1 MKKTKK
7 TQGEYHVS
15 IYDLTTNKPLQD
27 SVVGLDLLPAIEMA
41 KTAPKGT
48 GAYVGRVGC
57 TRQVYTYIADTGRAF
72 TSLFSGDPDYPI
84 VKKHEYKGQHALT

>member
-1 MKKTKK
+1 MKN
-7 TQGEYHVS
+7 TQGNYHVS
-15 IYDLTTNKPLQD
+15 IYDQATNKPLKD

-41 KTAPKGT
+41 KETPPGT

-72 TSLFSGDPDYPI
+72 TSLYHNDPDYPI
-84 VKKHEYKGQHALT
+84 VKEHESKGKMIAV